1 MVEKIGVLGSG
12 QVGQV
17 LAAGFARHGYAVTI
31 GSREPA
37 KLNAWQAAE
46 GKGVASGTFAEAA
59 AAGDILVLAVKGAVA
74 TDALKL
80 AGAANLR
87 GKIIIDA
94 TNPIA
99 ETPPEQG
106 VLKFF
111 TDLNSSLME
120 KLQAEN
126 ADAKF
131 VKAFSSVGSAQMV
144 NPSYPG
150 GPPTMFIAGNDAAA
164 KTKVGEILQQ
174 FGWEVEDMG
183 TAAGA
188 RAIEPLC
195 ILWCLPGFLRNQ
207 WNHAF
212 KVLKP

>member
-1 MVEKIGVLGSG
+1 MAQKVGVLGSG

-17 LAAGFARHGYAVTI
+17 LAAGFKRHGYDVTI
-31 GSREPA
+31 GSREPE
-37 KLNAWQAAE
+37 KLKAWQAAA
-46 GKGVASGTFAEAA
+46 GQGVALGTFAEAA
-59 AAGDILVLAVKGAVA
+59 AAGDIVVLAVKGTVA
-74 TDALKL
+74 SEALKL
-80 AGAANLR
+80 AGAANLK
-87 GKIIIDA
+87 GKLVIDA

-99 ETPPEQG
+99 EAPPEQG

-111 TDLNSSLME
+111 TDLTSSLME
-120 KLQAEN
+120 KLQAEHP
-126 ADAKF
+126 DAKF

-150 GPPTMFIAGNDAAA
+150 GRPTMFIAGNDAAA
-164 KTKVGEILQQ
+164 KTKVGQILDQ
-174 FGWEVEDMG
+174 FGWDVEDMG

-195 ILWCLPGFLRNQ
+195 IVWCLPGFLRNQ